1 MPIPLLAP
9 AIRTVLIEHS
19 LSKMSADCCLALKI
33 PETDSMKYRLGEVQ
47 NISHGR
53 DAHVGFNILNAHGAP
68 IVMFSYLDRADA
80 DKARALVEQAVAG
93 AVVVKGFS

>member
-1 MPIPLLAP
+1 
-9 AIRTVLIEHS
+9 
-19 LSKMSADCCLALKI
+19 
-33 PETDSMKYRLGEVQ
+33 MKYRLGELQ

-80 DKARALVEQAVAG
+80 IRPER
-93 AVVVKGFS
+93 

>member
-1 MPIPLLAP
+1 MREGSVSSPTSHTFDHFAE
-9 AIRTVLIEHS
+9 VCGS
-19 LSKMSADCCLALKI
+19 LSKLSEVLLPCASIM
-33 PETDSMKYRLGEVQ
+33 ETDSMKYRLGELQ

-80 DKARALVEQAVAG
+80 IRPER
-93 AVVVKGFS
+93 